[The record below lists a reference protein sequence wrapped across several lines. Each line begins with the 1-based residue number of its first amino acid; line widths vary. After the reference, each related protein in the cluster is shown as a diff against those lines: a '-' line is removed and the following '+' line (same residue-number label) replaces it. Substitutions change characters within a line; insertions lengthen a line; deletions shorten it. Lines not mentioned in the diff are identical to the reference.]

1 MSELMQSVLSVLGPE
16 RVNAMAQQIGA
27 SPQQTE
33 RAIEAALPLMI
44 GQMARN
50 TAQPQGAQALH
61 TALER
66 DHAGVDLGG
75 LLGAVL
81 GGGGSGGGSGVE
93 GLLGAV
99 LGGGGGRGGSG
110 DAGGLLGS
118 VLGSVF
124 GGGDEAPATQRGNT
138 RQAADPISD
147 GMAIL
152 GHVFG
157 QKQQRV
163 ANGVSQVGGI
173 DGQQSSQLMAML
185 APVLMA
191 VLGKLMSNRG
201 GGADALGG
209 LLGGESRQ
217 MQQQAGGGG
226 LLGAVL
232 DRDGDGD
239 VDLADLM
246 QNGQLLGGLFGRT

>member
-1 MSELMQSVLSVLGPE
+1 MSDVMQSVLSALGPE
-16 RVNAMAQQIGA
+16 QVAAMARRIGA

-61 TALER
+61 SALER

-81 GGGGSGGGSGVE
+81 GGGGGG
-93 GLLGAV
+93 
-99 LGGGGGRGGSG
+99 
-110 DAGGLLGS
+110 GGLLGS
-118 VLGSVF
+118 VLGSGGGRDGSNDAGGMLGGVLGSVF
-124 GGGDEAPATQRGNT
+124 GGGDAPRQRNT
-138 RQAADPISD
+138 RPAADPISD

-185 APVLMA
+185 APMLMA

-246 QNGQLLGGLFGRT
+246 QNGQLLGDLFGRR

>member
-1 MSELMQSVLSVLGPE
+1 MSDLMQSVLSVLGPE
-16 RVNAMAQQIGA
+16 RVNAMARQIGA

-61 TALER
+61 HALER

-81 GGGGSGGGSGVE
+81 DGGGGSDAG

-99 LGGGGGRGGSG
+99 LGGGGGRGGS
-110 DAGGLLGS
+110 DAGGMLGS
-118 VLGSVF
+118 VLGSVL
-124 GGGDEAPATQRGNT
+124 GGGAPQQRSS

-163 ANGVSQVGGI
+163 AGGVGQVGGI
-173 DGQQSSQLMAML
+173 DRQQSSQLMAML
-185 APVLMA
+185 APILMA
-191 VLGKLMSNRG
+191 VLGNMMNKRG

-246 QNGQLLGGLFGRT
+246 QNGQLLGGLFGRR

>member
-16 RVNAMAQQIGA
+16 RVDAMARQIGA

-81 GGGGSGGGSGVE
+81 SGGGGGGSGVD

-99 LGGGGGRGGSG
+99 LGGSSGRGGSG
-110 DAGGLLGS
+110 DAGGLLGG

-124 GGGDEAPATQRGNT
+124 GGDEQPAATQRRST
-138 RQAADPISD
+138 RQATDPISD

>member
-1 MSELMQSVLSVLGPE
+1 MSDLMQSVLSVLGPDK
-16 RVNAMAQQIGA
+16 VNAMARQIGA

-61 TALER
+61 HALER

-81 GGGGSGGGSGVE
+81 GGGGGGGAGD
-93 GLLGAV
+93 LIGAV
-99 LGGGGGRGGSG
+99 LGGGGGRGGSN

-124 GGGDEAPATQRGNT
+124 GGGDAPQQRNT

-147 GMAIL
+147 GLAIL

-173 DGQQSSQLMAML
+173 NGQQSSQLMAML
-185 APVLMA
+185 APILMA
-191 VLGKLMSNRG
+191 VLGQMMNRRG
-201 GGADALGG
+201 GGSDALGS
-209 LLGGESRQ
+209 LLGGENRQ

-246 QNGQLLGGLFGRT
+246 QNGQLLGGLFGRR

>member
-1 MSELMQSVLSVLGPE
+1 MSELMQSVLSMLGPD
-16 RVNAMAQQIGA
+16 RVSAMARQIGA

-61 TALER
+61 SALER

-81 GGGGSGGGSGVE
+81 GGGGGGAGDG

-99 LGGGGGRGGSG
+99 LGGGGGSRGGATDG
-110 DAGGLLGS
+110 GGLLGS

-124 GGGDEAPATQRGNT
+124 GGGDDAPAAQRGNP

-173 DGQQSSQLMAML
+173 NGQQSSQLMAML
-185 APVLMA
+185 APVIMA

-209 LLGGESRQ
+209 LLGGENREVE
-217 MQQQAGGGG
+217 QQAGTGG

-246 QNGQLLGGLFGRT
+246 QNGQLLGGLFGRR